1 LSPGLPIIIG
11 VESCGE
17 LDEPDTQPLR
27 GFFEEELRAKRQ
39 AYPHSPLLLLPRT
52 ADALLSVLAAAAA
65 AADARIIAHAA
76 GADAAGSDASELDP
90 LAGDCHLL
98 IRVARASAGPAVSGG
113 PASAVRRDR
122 GAGGVGPVALEARY
136 QVELIEVLLSAD
148 RRSSGYSVS
157 RGWTTGIE
165 VSPAV
170 SGKTGDKALQRT
182 DRFNRDAQALERRS
196 PGGAVSA
203 PLIPPD
209 IAAGEHYARLQRLFT
224 VADELSNLHQAKVTR
239 AFQTIFAVAMLATVL
254 YGLFLV
260 YGSGDRPLQEYLL
273 APYLVLLL
281 GAYAVYY
288 RAKRADLYD
297 RFVEY
302 RALAEGARVQLYW
315 LACGA
320 SGVVTDNYFA
330 AHAVELHW
338 IRLALRF
345 ASPSATQHLSSRASD
360 PGRTAR
366 ALRYWITR
374 EKGYYTR
381 SAARSVRTRK
391 WSIALVRVLFICGG
405 VATLLVLFQSE
416 IPIAPLLKRI
426 ALASFLCP
434 SVAAAVVALVN
445 KLGVLYRAEHHSRM
459 LALYVQAE
467 RYLDQSA
474 PAQAMSLS
482 EALGRAA
489 LRESEEWTVFRRE
502 RRIDEPAS
510 PFRRPW

>member
-1 LSPGLPIIIG
+1 MSTGLPIIVG
-11 VESCGE
+11 VERCGE
-17 LDEPDTQPLR
+17 LDEPDAQPLLS
-27 GFFEEELRAKRQ
+27 FFEAELRARRQ
-39 AYPHSPLLLLPRT
+39 AYPHSPLLLLLPRT
-52 ADALLSVLAAAAA
+52 ADALLSVLTAAAAA
-65 AADARIIAHAA
+65 VDARITRIV
-76 GADAAGSDASELDP
+76 GADASGGDPGELDP

-98 IRVARASAGPAVSGG
+98 IRVTRASGRGNDRLAPG
-113 PASAVRRDR
+113 VRRD
-122 GAGGVGPVALEARY
+122 GTAGEVRPVGLEARY
-136 QVELIEVLLSAD
+136 QVELIEVLLPAD
-148 RRSSGYSVS
+148 RSSPAYSVS
-157 RGWTTGIE
+157 RSWITGIE

-170 SGKTGDKALQRT
+170 SGAITDKALRRT
-182 DRFNRDAQALERRS
+182 EQFNRDAQALQRRTRSAAER
-196 PGGAVSA
+196 PA
-203 PLIPPD
+203 PLIPPG
-209 IAAGEHYARLQRLFT
+209 IAASEPCARLHGLFT
-224 VADELSNLHQAKVTR
+224 VADELSNLYQIKVTR
-239 AFQTIFAVAMLATVL
+239 AFQSIFAVAMLAAVL
-254 YGLFLV
+254 YGLFLI

-273 APYLVLLL
+273 APYLALLL

-288 RAKRADLYD
+288 GAKRADLYD

-320 SGVVTDNYFA
+320 DGVVTDDYFA

-338 IRLALRF
+338 IRVALRF
-345 ASPSATQHLSSRASD
+345 ASPSPTQHPPAQAAD
-360 PGRTAR
+360 PGRTAQ

-381 SAARSVRTRK
+381 SSARSVRIQK
-391 WSIALVRVLFICGG
+391 WSIALVRILFICGG
-405 VATLLVLFQSE
+405 CTTLLVLFQSQ

-459 LALYVQAE
+459 LALYAQAG
-467 RYLDQSA
+467 RYLDRSA
-474 PAQAMSLS
+474 PAQAMSLAD
-482 EALGRAA
+482 ALGQAA